1 MAMAR
6 SLIRSEAGRY
16 SNPSAVLTE
25 VNRRLL
31 VECYNEMFV
40 TVFYAIVDPVQRS
53 LTYASAGHDPP
64 FLRRASG
71 SVERL
76 ALGGLI
82 MGVFEEV
89 SFSDETLKLESGDTL
104 VAHTDGLTDTVNHE
118 DEAYGCT
125 RLADAIHNAP
135 AAAPDI
141 LAHILRDL
149 TAFAGPVPQPDDITL
164 LILTTD

>member
-1 MAMAR
+1 
-6 SLIRSEAGRY
+6 
-16 SNPSAVLTE
+16 
-25 VNRRLL
+25 
-31 VECYNEMFV
+31 MFV
-40 TVFYAIVDPVQRS
+40 TVFYAIVDPVLRS

-82 MGVFEEV
+82 MGVFEEL

-104 VAHTDGLTDTVNHE
+104 VAHTDGLTDTVNHQ
-118 DEAYGCT
+118 DEAYGHT
-125 RLADAIHNAP
+125 RLADAINRAP
-135 AAAPDI
+135 CAAQEI

-149 TAFAGPVPQPDDITL
+149 RAFAGPVPQPDDITL